1 MTQNAKYSSVLTHL
15 FFFVLAV
22 LLLFYY
28 DYFTLLTSPPVGTH
42 IWRQTDS
49 LSFAWTYWK
58 NGLDFFHPQLLN
70 RSFGDGY
77 AVSEFPIL
85 QYLIAIL
92 YSIFGFHWAISKMVY
107 TLVFFSGL
115 IAVFRMAKYFIKNL
129 FWAFFFPMLFFT
141 APAFLFYGTS
151 CIPDVAA
158 LSFSFI
164 GVSVYLDFKNSNKK
178 IHLWLSMFFFCLAG
192 LMKLTYL
199 ILFFASFA
207 AVFIVSIQNSK
218 DKKIPFARFLIPLL
232 SVIVVNIIWY
242 IWSNHYN
249 AVNEHIYFLNKIN
262 PVWYESN
269 EKAYILKRT
278 LTEWALRFFAAQ
290 TNYFFL
296 FTLLFL
302 PFSYKKGNKFLFLTS
317 FFLLIACISYY
328 LLWYLQFL
336 VHDYYTILFYSL
348 YLFLFLN
355 FFTYI
360 KKNYPVFLN
369 SSVLRIAAILLLATN
384 AIHVKKDLQVR
395 YEEANLYPA
404 DKYLLDN
411 GLVPYIRSIGIKETD
426 YVIVSTDGSPQII
439 LCALQTPG
447 FTEFHT
453 GRYTAESI
461 TELKKKGAKYFISI
475 EKDAYSEIGS
485 EFGKLIGQYKEVT
498 IYKL

>member
-15 FFFVLAV
+15 FFFVFAV

-85 QYLIAIL
+85 QYIIAIL

-129 FWAFFFPMLFFT
+129 FWAFFFPML
-141 APAFLFYGTS
+141 
-151 CIPDVAA
+151 
-158 LSFSFI
+158 
-164 GVSVYLDFKNSNKK
+164 
-178 IHLWLSMFFFCLAG
+178 HLWLSMFFFCLAG

-411 GLVPYIRSIGIKETD
+411 GLVPFIRSIGIKETD
-426 YVIVSTDGSPQII
+426 YVVVSTDGSPQII

-447 FTEFHT
+447 FTEFHAGQHT
-453 GRYTAESI
+453 VVAME
-461 TELKKKGAKYFISI
+461 EWKKKGAKYFILI
-475 EKDAYSEIGS
+475 EKDIYNDICSEL
-485 EFGKLIGQYKEVT
+485 GKPVGKYKDVT